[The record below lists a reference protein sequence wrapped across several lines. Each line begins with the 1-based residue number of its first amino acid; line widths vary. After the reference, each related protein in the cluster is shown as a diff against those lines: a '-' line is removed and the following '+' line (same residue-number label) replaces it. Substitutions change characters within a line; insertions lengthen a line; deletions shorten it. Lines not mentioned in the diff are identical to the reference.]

1 MNRTRSLWMLAIV
14 AGVSSVWF
22 TASHADEESAT
33 PAQTDQIAQLLARI
47 EMLEKRITVLED
59 KEQAARQV
67 NAIFTPWTPQMV
79 PQSEPLPGG
88 AIIYPPQSAEPARPK
103 ARIWL
108 LKQTEPK

>member
-1 MNRTRSLWMLAIV
+1 MVRTRSLWMLAVV
-14 AGVSSVWF
+14 AGASCVWW
-22 TASHADEESAT
+22 TGLRADDKAA

-47 EMLEKRITVLED
+47 ETLEKRIAVLEG

-79 PQSEPLPGG
+79 PQSEPLHGG
-88 AIIYPPQSAEPARPK
+88 AIIYPPQTAEPARPK
-103 ARIWL
+103 ARVWL